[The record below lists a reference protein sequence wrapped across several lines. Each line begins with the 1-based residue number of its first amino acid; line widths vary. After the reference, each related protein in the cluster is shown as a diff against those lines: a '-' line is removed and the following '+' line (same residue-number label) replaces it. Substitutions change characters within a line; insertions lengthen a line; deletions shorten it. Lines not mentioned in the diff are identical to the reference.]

1 MARWVRA
8 VALVAALIVVA
19 GACTRR
25 SGAGQARRPDAR
37 RELVASTATTA
48 DMYRRAGLIA
58 EAAPVPFVGAV
69 RYLDGPRDST
79 LVLLSVSMPARALTF
94 VRDGERYRAGYS
106 VIADL
111 RQAGVV
117 RKHVEATEVVRV
129 TAYKETTRSDE
140 SIIFQHVVVAAPGEY
155 AMTLTVRDESGM
167 RSSLSE
173 TTLTIPDLG
182 PGDLSSPVPTY
193 TVTPRSSTDSLLA
206 FTASPRATA
215 HFGRDTMITVYL
227 EAYGAAT
234 GAELPIR
241 ATVRTLEGAIVW
253 SALGQLPRR
262 GAIFSGTLAIPA
274 GRIGIG
280 IGKLEVARE
289 DTKDSAAT
297 PLLVTFGD
305 DIAVV
310 SFEEMVSYLRYFT
323 SPFRLQQL
331 RDLPP
336 AERAAGWA
344 RLMAETDPVTSTP
357 EHEGLREYFERI
369 QQSNERFREE
379 GSPGWLS
386 DRGMVFITLGE
397 PDQVLEQTTGDLGQ
411 RGRLQG
417 WEYRQHHVQLVF
429 VDQTG
434 FGRWRLTTSSEADF
448 NTLVNRIRMK

>member
-1 MARWVRA
+1 
-8 VALVAALIVVA
+8 
-19 GACTRR
+19 
-25 SGAGQARRPDAR
+25 
-37 RELVASTATTA
+37 
-48 DMYRRAGLIA
+48 MYRRAGLIA
-58 EAAPVPFVGAV
+58 EAAPVPFVASV
-69 RYLDGPRDST
+69 RYLAGPRDST
-79 LVLLSVSMPARALTF
+79 LVLISVSMPARALTF
-94 VRDGERYRAGYS
+94 VRDGERYRAGYT

-111 RQAGVV
+111 RQAGTS
-117 RKHVEATEVVRV
+117 RRRFEAAEIVRV

-140 SIIFQHVVVAAPGEY
+140 SIIFQHALVAAPGEY
-155 AMTLTVRDESGM
+155 SMSLTLRDESGM
-167 RSSLSE
+167 RSSMSE
-173 TTLTIPDLG
+173 TAVTVPDLG
-182 PGDLSSPVPTY
+182 AGELSSPIPAY
-193 TVTPRSSTDSLLA
+193 TVTPRAARDSLLA
-206 FTASPRATA
+206 YTASPRATA

-227 EAYGAAT
+227 EGYGPGAAT
-234 GAELPIR
+234 ELPIR
-241 ATVRTLEGAIVW
+241 ATVRTVEGAIVW

-262 GAIFSGTLAIPA
+262 GAFYSGTLAIPA

-289 DTKDSAAT
+289 DTRDSSMT

-305 DIAVV
+305 EIAIV

-323 SPFRLQQL
+323 TPFRLQQL
-331 RDLPP
+331 RELAPS
-336 AERAAGWA
+336 ERAAGWA
-344 RLMAETDPVTSTP
+344 KLMAETDPITSTP

-369 QQSNERFREE
+369 QQANERFREE

-448 NTLVNRIRMK
+448 NSLVQRIRMR